1 MFFSLIGFR
10 IPPHI
15 RLPSRFEK
23 PAAYPNRRFV
33 CPLRR
38 FSRFRRIRF
47 RFGHI
52 PSSIVFRPPAD
63 VNPVIWSNFVFYQF
77 IGFLA
82 QREEIL

>member
-1 MFFSLIGFR
+1 MFFPLIGFR

-47 RFGHI
+47 GHA
-52 PSSIVFRPPAD
+52 SHFIVFRPPAD
-63 VNPVIWSNFVFYQF
+63 VNPVIWGNFVFYQI
-77 IGFLA
+77 IGFFV